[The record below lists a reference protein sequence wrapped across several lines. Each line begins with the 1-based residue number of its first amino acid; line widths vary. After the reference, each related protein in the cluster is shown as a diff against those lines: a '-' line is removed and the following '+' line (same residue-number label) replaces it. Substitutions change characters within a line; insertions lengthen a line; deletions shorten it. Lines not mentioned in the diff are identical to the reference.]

1 LSENQ
6 LKFRLEDISTEGQE
20 TIINESAEWLEDRL
34 AHETFRF
41 FYFVTPIKLHLHLR
55 RSGRIVILTSALE
68 FTVKWVC
75 ARCLDS
81 FVSPMKAEYT
91 TTLRPKPDRP
101 LAQEVE
107 LTREDLETEFYEG
120 EEIDLTNLLQDQVLL
135 TIPPKV
141 LCKEDCRGLCPKC
154 GKNLNREVC
163 QCAEKDLDPR
173 WAALKS
179 FRAH

>member
-1 LSENQ
+1 M
-6 LKFRLEDISTEGQE
+6 KFRLEDIGPEGQKALYW
-20 TIINESAEWLEDRL
+20 ESEEWLEERL
-34 AHETFRF
+34 AHESFRF
-41 FYFVTPIKLHLHLR
+41 FCFVAPIGLHVHLR
-55 RSGRIVILTSALE
+55 RSGRIVILSSRLE
-68 FTVKWVC
+68 MTVKWTC

-81 FVSPMKAEYT
+81 FERKMTAEYT
-91 TTLRPKPDRP
+91 TTLRPKPDRAA
-101 LAQEVE
+101 AQEVE
-107 LTREDLETEFYEG
+107 LTREDLDTEFYEG

-135 TIPPKV
+135 TLPPKV

-179 FRAH
+179 FRVH

>member
-1 LSENQ
+1 M
-6 LKFRLEDISTEGQE
+6 KFRLEDISPEGQE
-20 TIINESAEWLEDRL
+20 AIFSENEEWLEDRL

-41 FYFVTPIKLHLHLR
+41 FYFVGPIKLFLNLR
-55 RSGRIVILTSALE
+55 RSGRIVILRSQLE
-68 FTVKWVC
+68 MTVKWVC

-81 FVSPMKAEYT
+81 FMRTMKAEFT

-135 TIPPKV
+135 TLPPKV

-163 QCAEKDLDPR
+163 QCAEEDLDPR

-179 FRAH
+179 FRVH

>member
-1 LSENQ
+1 M
-6 LKFRLEDISTEGQE
+6 KFRLEDISQEGQE
-20 TIINESAEWLEDRL
+20 AVFNENEEWLEDRL

-41 FYFVTPIKLHLHLR
+41 FYFVAPIKLHLHLR
-55 RSGRIVILTSALE
+55 RSGRIVILMSKLE

-81 FVSPMKAEYT
+81 FVRNMKAEFT

-101 LAQEVE
+101 LAPEME

-135 TIPPKV
+135 TLPPKV

-163 QCAEKDLDPR
+163 QCADKDLDPR